1 MLTQPQLER
10 LNAQISAEAFAAQL
24 YLAASCWCHAKGFQ
38 GCGNFFAGH
47 SEQESAHMRK
57 LLDYVI
63 KTGGKAI
70 IGAVAAPPAEFGSLK
85 EVFETVSKHEQ
96 SITAKINSLVDFFL
110 EAKDYSTFHFLQ
122 WYVAE
127 QHEEENLFRTILE
140 KIDLIGDVP
149 SRLYWID
156 KEVGKLA
163 RSAAAPSAAG

>member
-1 MLTQPQLER
+1 MLSESQLER
-10 LNAQISAEAFAAQL
+10 LNAQIAAENFASQL
-24 YLAASCWCHAKGFQ
+24 YLSASCWCHSKGFQ

-47 SEQESAHMRK
+47 SEQEATHMRK

-63 KTGGKAI
+63 KTGGHAH

-85 EVFETVSKHEQ
+85 QVFETVFDHEKG
-96 SITAKINSLVDFFL
+96 ITAKINSLVDFFL
-110 EAKDYSTFHFLQ
+110 GAKDYSTFNFLQ

-127 QHEEENLFRTILE
+127 QHEEEHLFRSILE
-140 KIDLIGDVP
+140 KIELIGDVP

-163 RSAAAPSAAG
+163 KGATAPGLA